1 MEFMDPVPIWTLYI
15 GVVITV
21 LIATELGFRIG
32 IWLQDRSPG
41 TGDSRMTGTVVGGM
55 LGLVAFLMAFSIGIV
70 INHHNDR
77 KAIVVTEANAIGTAW
92 LRAGFL
98 AEPDLTSSRDLL
110 REYTEVRL
118 AAAANQTQLPAM
130 IARSE
135 EIQSELWS
143 IMEENVSSGNTSDVM
158 ALVIESIN
166 DVIDVHSQRLFV
178 GTKRLPTVLTTVLLA
193 ATVLAFLLVGVA
205 SSADRKRDPAA
216 IMLFA
221 LIFVAVLIVIVD
233 LNRPFEGTITISQTA
248 MANLLRQ
255 MSPPGQ

>member
-1 MEFMDPVPIWTLYI
+1 MEFMDPFPIWALYI

-21 LIATELGFRIG
+21 LIAAELGFRIG

-41 TGDSRMTGTVVGGM
+41 TDDSRMTGTVVGGM

-70 INHHNDR
+70 INQHDDR
-77 KAIVVTEANAIGTAW
+77 KTIVLTEANAISTAW

-110 REYTEVRL
+110 REYTEMRL
-118 AAAANQTQLPAM
+118 AAAADQTQLPAM

-135 EIQSELWS
+135 EIHSELWS
-143 IMEENVSSGNTSDVM
+143 IMEENVSSGYKLDVM
-158 ALVIESIN
+158 TLVIESIN
-166 DVIDVHSQRLFV
+166 DVIDVHSEHLFV
-178 GTKRLPTVLTTVLLA
+178 GTKRLPTVLTMVLLA
-193 ATVLAFLLVGVA
+193 ATVLAFVSVGVA
-205 SSADRKRDPAA
+205 SSVDRKRDPAA